1 MASDVVLFID
11 ANQYLKLYGMVAGK
25 QLLGW
30 LEEQQA
36 HIFVSAQIVDEVVR
50 NKLGYAQRFL
60 LDKLELDVTVPD
72 HLLGISGERINE
84 LRQNIKKSAD
94 ELTTLADD
102 VLFKISRSEDDVS
115 QRLRGLF
122 DKANPPLP
130 DQMERARD
138 RKERG
143 NPPGKQ
149 DDPLGD
155 QITWEQLLTYS
166 KGMKQLWIITDDR
179 DYGIK
184 HGKKMLLNS
193 LLRGDLMNAC
203 GVELEIHYYNN
214 WSEGITDFRKNVGVT
229 TDKLPTP
236 AQIEEIKKE
245 EETLPPRPLDWMFT
259 GTDAALAAHRQMQR
273 RRQRVFFDAQ
283 GGLNYFLEPGQGGG
297 GFSGHPGVVGNPPTD
312 PKK

>member
-1 MASDVVLFID
+1 MEWWRGSSFSIGSKSS
-11 ANQYLKLYGMVAGK
+11 KL
-25 QLLGW
+25 
-30 LEEQQA
+30 
-36 HIFVSAQIVDEVVR
+36 IFSFRRRSLTKSCGTSSVTHR
-50 NKLGYAQRFL
+50 GFL
-60 LDKLELDVTVPD
+60 LDKLELDVAVPD

-149 DDPLGD
+149 DDTLGD
-155 QITWEQLLTYS
+155 QITWEQLLTYC

-259 GTDAALAAHRQMQR
+259 SGSSCYPSW
-273 RRQRVFFDAQ
+273 FPK
-283 GGLNYFLEPGQGGG
+283 PG
-297 GFSGHPGVVGNPPTD
+297 
-312 PKK
+312 